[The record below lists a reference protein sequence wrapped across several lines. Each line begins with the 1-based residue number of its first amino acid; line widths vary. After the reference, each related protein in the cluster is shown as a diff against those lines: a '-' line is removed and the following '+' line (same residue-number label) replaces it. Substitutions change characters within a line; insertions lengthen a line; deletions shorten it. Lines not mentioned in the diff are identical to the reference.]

1 MRNHV
6 IKGIISPLLVVFFLV
21 TIWLPGAKAAM
32 IDTQSLIVSQEQGLQ
47 SDLQKALAREDVCR
61 ELEALGVDPLEVNA
75 RVAALTPEEL
85 QQLRERVDDL
95 PAGSSALAVIGAV
108 FVVLLVLELVGVT
121 NIFTK
126 L

>member
-1 MRNHV
+1 MRKYV

-32 IDTQSLIVSQEQGLQ
+32 IDTHSLIVSQEQGLQ

-61 ELEALGVDPLEVNA
+61 ELETLGVDPLEVNA

-85 QQLRERVDDL
+85 KQLQQRVNDL

-108 FVVLLVLELVGVT
+108 FIVLLVLELVGVT